1 MAGSHSLERFIN
13 EVARDVTDPQTG
25 VSVWQRAQARQIENS
40 SPTESQRIRSR
51 SDLRISA
58 LGSGSDYTPFLQHLG
73 IASLNLGFGGE
84 NSGGSYHSIFDSFDH
99 YSRFGDPGFEYGV
112 KLAETAG
119 RAVLRLA
126 DADVLPFD
134 YQSLADTIST
144 YVQEVSD
151 LADRL
156 RSETAE
162 HNRRV
167 AAATARLA
175 ADPRKTFVA
184 PQAKDRVPH
193 GNFAPLR
200 NALERLEMSA
210 SQYRGVLKKATSEGF
225 SLGASELER
234 LNTVLMHSEAGLT
247 RAEGLPGRSWYI
259 HYVYAPGFYTG
270 YGVKTLPAV
279 RETIEQR
286 EWHEIDSRI
295 LATAAVF
302 EELASEIDQASKI
315 LSRK

>member
-1 MAGSHSLERFIN
+1 MSPILRPESRSGKEPR
-13 EVARDVTDPQTG
+13 
-25 VSVWQRAQARQIENS
+25 ARQIENS
-40 SPTESQRIRSR
+40 SPAESQRIRSR

-134 YQSLADTIST
+134 YQSLADTIGT
-144 YVQEVSD
+144 YVEEVSD
-151 LADRL
+151 LADHL
-156 RSETAE
+156 RSETEE

-175 ADPRKTFVA
+175 SDPRKNFVA

-193 GNFAPLR
+193 VNFAPLR
-200 NALERLEMSA
+200 NALDRLDRSAAQYREALTKATAEGFALSA
-210 SQYRGVLKKATSEGF
+210 SEV
-225 SLGASELER
+225 ER
-234 LNTVLMHSEAGLT
+234 LNTVLMHTEAGLT

-295 LATAAVF
+295 RATAAVF
-302 EELASEIDQASKI
+302 EELASEIDQASRI
-315 LSRK
+315 LAR